1 MSDIP
6 LCVRPCYFHESCVT
20 YIGFRHYSV
29 CHCGLNMPDGNFYDG
44 VWYGQDN
51 KPIERV
57 SENHCN
63 LCLSIHGNNTANDA
77 LCDRIRA
84 SL

>member
-1 MSDIP
+1 
-6 LCVRPCYFHESCVT
+6 
-20 YIGFRHYSV
+20 
-29 CHCGLNMPDGNFYDG
+29 MPDGNFYDG